1 MTKHI
6 EVIIFIRKISSVKNK
21 KKIENFY
28 QLIKNIPSIRS
39 EIGAK
44 LLKLCIKAFCQK
56 NQGSVTK
63 KLLSVAIDENQGTV
77 VLVVFQIEL

>member
-56 NQGSVTK
+56 INGRGPRNLVFSSMEHNIV
-63 KLLSVAIDENQGTV
+63 SIHITV
-77 VLVVFQIEL
+77 K